1 MSDEQLL
8 HLVFGGELEDL
19 DGIRFSDLDKLDI
32 VGIYPSFAEAEVAW
46 REAAQRTVDS
56 AQMRYFILSVDT
68 GEPTIR
74 EAAEEAREAAA
85 SRGSSRRQS
94 DSHEPIVPLK
104 TMVAVRRITS
114 GYLKPHATLIVLAV
128 LANLTIAAMT
138 GVLPFLIEQTDR
150 LIFQEKRSDMLLPI
164 ALAALGAQ
172 CIRAVMT
179 YASNVIMNYVGQ
191 RMVETVQTQLFAKL
205 MRSDLGWVQQTH
217 SGRFVSTF
225 MTDVIR
231 LRDSTSQSIVNLTRH
246 LATLVILTGY
256 MYYLDWLMALF
267 ATGII
272 PVAAIFM
279 RRLGRKT
286 RKATNKGLEE
296 TGSLSTLILEALG
309 GIRVVKAY
317 GRENAEIG
325 RAKETIALVLEHTMK
340 SVRAK
345 AAASPITEALTGVG
359 IAVVIG
365 YAGSQ
370 AINGTMDSAAFIA
383 FMAAIMLAYQP
394 LKAVANQQTV
404 LQEGVAAAS
413 RLFPVLDVEPKIVDN
428 IDSKEL
434 IVSDGAIH
442 LDHVSFRY
450 DDGTKALDDIT
461 IEVPAGQTVAL
472 VGPSGAGKS
481 TILNLVPRFYDASEG
496 AVSIDGQDLK
506 TVTLASLRN
515 ASALVTQEPFLFDDT
530 IRANIAYGSPDAS
543 QSEIEA
549 AAKNAAAHDFIMQLT
564 HGYDTHVG
572 EAGLKLSGGQRQRI
586 AIARAMLK
594 NAPILLLDEATS
606 ALDTASE
613 LQVQKAL
620 QTLMQG
626 RTTLVIAHRLST
638 IMHADNIY
646 VIDNGRVIEQ
656 GRHADLVAH
665 GGVYAELSRTQ
676 FDRDEDPAPALAGE

>member
-1 MSDEQLL
+1 MSVNL
-8 HLVFGGELEDL
+8 
-19 DGIRFSDLDKLDI
+19 SDTETPSDPAPLSAPSVGTVATDVSRTPFTTMEVVKRI
-32 VGIYPSFAEAEVAW
+32 V
-46 REAAQRTVDS
+46 
-56 AQMRYFILSVDT
+56 
-68 GEPTIR
+68 
-74 EAAEEAREAAA
+74 
-85 SRGSSRRQS
+85 
-94 DSHEPIVPLK
+94 
-104 TMVAVRRITS
+104 S
-114 GYLKPHATLIVLAV
+114 GYLRPHVLLIVVAI
-128 LANLTIAAMT
+128 LANLLVASTT
-138 GVLPFLIEQTDR
+138 SVLPFLIQQTGELVFD
-150 LIFQEKRSDMLLPI
+150 QKREDLVLWI
-164 ALAALGAQ
+164 ALAALGTQ
-172 CIRAVMT
+172 IVRAFAT
-179 YASNVIMNYVGQ
+179 YVSNVVMNYVGQ
-191 RMVETVQTQLFAKL
+191 RMVTAIQTQLFAKL
-205 MRSDLGWVQQTH
+205 MKADLGWIQGTH
-217 SGRFVSTF
+217 SGRFISTF

-231 LRDSTSQSIVNLTRH
+231 LRDATAQSIINLTRH
-246 LATLVILTGY
+246 LVVLILLIAY
-256 MYYLDWLMALF
+256 MYYLDWLMAVM
-267 ATGII
+267 ATAVI
-272 PVAAIFM
+272 PVAAVFM

-317 GRENAEIG
+317 GREESEIK
-325 RAKETIALVLEHTMK
+325 RATKTISIVLDHTMR

-345 AAASPITEALTGVG
+345 AAAGPITEALTGVG
-359 IAVVIG
+359 IAAVIY
-365 YAGSQ
+365 YASMQ
-370 AINGTMDSAAFIA
+370 ATSGAMTLGAFIG
-383 FMAAIMLAYQP
+383 FMAAVMLAYQP
-394 LKAVANQQTV
+394 LKAVANQQTI
-404 LQEGVAAAS
+404 LQEGVAAGS
-413 RLFPVLDVEPKIVDN
+413 RLFPVLDVEPKI
-428 IDSKEL
+428 IDGTNSKEL
-434 IVSDGAIH
+434 IVSDGAIR

-450 DDGTKALDDIT
+450 DDGTKALDDVT
-461 IEVPAGQTVAL
+461 IQVPAGQTVAL

-481 TILNLVPRFYDASEG
+481 TILNLVPRFYDVAEG
-496 AVSIDGQDLK
+496 TVSIDGQDLK
-506 TVTLASLRN
+506 SVTLASLRN

-543 QSEIEA
+543 QSEIEE

-646 VIDNGRVIEQ
+646 VIDHGRVIEQ
-656 GRHADLVAH
+656 GRHAELVAL

>member
-1 MSDEQLL
+1 MKALQ
-8 HLVFGGELEDL
+8 
-19 DGIRFSDLDKLDI
+19 
-32 VGIYPSFAEAEVAW
+32 
-46 REAAQRTVDS
+46 
-56 AQMRYFILSVDT
+56 LSVNLSDT
-68 GEPTIR
+68 ETRSDPVPSS
-74 EAAEEAREAAA
+74 A
-85 SRGSSRRQS
+85 SSVSTVVN
-94 DSHEPIVPLK
+94 DVPRTPFT
-104 TMVAVRRITS
+104 TMEVVRRIVG
-114 GYLKPHATLIVLAV
+114 GYLRPHILLIIVAI
-128 LANLTIAAMT
+128 LANLLVASTT
-138 GVLPFLIEQTDR
+138 SVLPFLIQQTGELVFD
-150 LIFQEKRSDMLLPI
+150 QKREDLVLWI
-164 ALAALGAQ
+164 ALAALGTQ
-172 CIRAVMT
+172 IVRAFAT
-179 YASNVIMNYVGQ
+179 YVSNVMMNYVGQ
-191 RMVETVQTQLFAKL
+191 RMVTTIQTQLFAKL
-205 MRSDLGWVQQTH
+205 MKADLGWIQGTH
-217 SGRFVSTF
+217 SGRFISTF

-231 LRDSTSQSIVNLTRH
+231 LRDATAQSIINLTRH
-246 LATLVILTGY
+246 LVVLILLIAY
-256 MYYLDWLMALF
+256 MYYLDWLMAIM
-267 ATGII
+267 ATAVI

-317 GRENAEIG
+317 GREESEIS
-325 RAKETIALVLEHTMK
+325 RAKKTISIVLDHTMR

-345 AAASPITEALTGVG
+345 AAAGPITEALTGVG
-359 IAVVIG
+359 IAGVIY
-365 YAGSQ
+365 YASMQ
-370 AINGTMDSAAFIA
+370 ATSGAMTLGAFIG
-383 FMAAIMLAYQP
+383 FMAAVMLAYQP
-394 LKAVANQQTV
+394 LKAVANQQTI
-404 LQEGVAAAS
+404 LQEGVAAGS

-428 IDSKEL
+428 VDSKEL
-434 IVSDGAIH
+434 QVSDGAIR
-442 LDHVSFRY
+442 LDHVSFHY
-450 DDGTKALDDIT
+450 DDGTKALDDVT
-461 IEVPAGQTVAL
+461 INVPAGQTVAL

-481 TILNLVPRFYDASEG
+481 TILNLVPRFYDAREG
-496 AVSIDGQDLK
+496 SVSIDGQDLK

-530 IRANIAYGSPDAS
+530 IRANIAYGSPDAG
-543 QSEIEA
+543 QAEIEA
-549 AAKNAAAHDFIMQLT
+549 AAKNAAAHDFIMQLS

-572 EAGLKLSGGQRQRI
+572 ESGLKLSGGQRQRI

-646 VIDNGRVIEQ
+646 VIDHGRVIEQ